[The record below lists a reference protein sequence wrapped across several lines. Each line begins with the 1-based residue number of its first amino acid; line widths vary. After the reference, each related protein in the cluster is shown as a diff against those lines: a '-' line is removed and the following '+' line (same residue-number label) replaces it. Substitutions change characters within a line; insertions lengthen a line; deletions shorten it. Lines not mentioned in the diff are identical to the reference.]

1 MRSFTGLCY
10 SFHRCFEGVRKV
22 CACGTTNVRGVSCLS
37 IQKGNPF
44 KSCRFQCARRLV
56 TKANK
61 AFLFRLFLIGAFVR
75 ISESAA
81 KQCTRWPQKHAGLH
95 KAGNHAPESRL
106 SSRPRGFVQ
115 QVQGLGFVGF
125 CLKPTLGSLAV
136 PFCSFHLGSP
146 DKNRILGKKGT
157 LTI

>member
-1 MRSFTGLCY
+1 MR
-10 SFHRCFEGVRKV
+10 
-22 CACGTTNVRGVSCLS
+22 TTNVRGVSCLS

-44 KSCRFQCARRLV
+44 KSYRVQCARRLV

-61 AFLFRLFLIGAFVR
+61 AFLFRLFLIGAFVG

-106 SSRPRGFVQ
+106 SSRPRGFVH

-146 DKNRILGKKGT
+146 DKKPNSRGKGYPVPQSTQRILLPNKGQEFAPIR
-157 LTI
+157 LPSV